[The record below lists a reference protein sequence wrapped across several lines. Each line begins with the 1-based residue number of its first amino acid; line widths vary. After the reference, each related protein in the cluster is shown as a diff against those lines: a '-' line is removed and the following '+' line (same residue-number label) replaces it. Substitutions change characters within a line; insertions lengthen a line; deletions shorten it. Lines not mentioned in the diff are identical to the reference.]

1 VNEILNRINALSRIE
16 KGRLLTKREKEEQ
29 KELRQKYIEIFKG
42 SLDSIL
48 LNSTIIDPLGNDVT
62 PDRLKMKQRNR

>member
-16 KGRLLTKREKEEQ
+16 KCRLLTKREKEEQ

-62 PDRLKMKQRNR
+62 PERLKMKQRNR

>member
-62 PDRLKMKQRNR
+62 PERLKMKQRNR